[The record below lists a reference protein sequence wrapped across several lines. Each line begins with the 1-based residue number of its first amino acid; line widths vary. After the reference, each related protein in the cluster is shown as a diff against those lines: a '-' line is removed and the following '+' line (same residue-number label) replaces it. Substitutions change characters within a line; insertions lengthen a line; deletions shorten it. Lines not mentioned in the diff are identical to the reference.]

1 MLNLV
6 EYVHS
11 LVMKELVDICHV
23 NFATL
28 QVYCLD
34 VLHIKIDVNYSNHR
48 LKDELY
54 FLESESSDLFY
65 LKELESSFDN
75 VVVLHKE
82 YFTMLSLSRK

>member
-1 MLNLV
+1 MLDLV
-6 EYVHS
+6 EYIHS

-54 FLESESSDLFY
+54 FLES
-65 LKELESSFDN
+65 
-75 VVVLHKE
+75 
-82 YFTMLSLSRK
+82 